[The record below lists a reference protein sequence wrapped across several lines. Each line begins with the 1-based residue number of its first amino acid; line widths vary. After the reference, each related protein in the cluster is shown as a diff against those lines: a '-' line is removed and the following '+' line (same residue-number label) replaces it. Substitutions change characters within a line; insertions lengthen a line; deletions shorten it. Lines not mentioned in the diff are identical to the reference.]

1 MAISTATVGKVVIGG
16 TTVEDVVSATIAVE
30 TGNADT
36 TALSDTWGDVE
47 PTGKKWNLSVTMN
60 YNNADTAQAAMV
72 TEWHSGDSV
81 VATVEMWVDATN
93 YYIAT
98 AGLISNCTL
107 AKSVGG
113 ADQLTIAIMGKAPLA
128 YA

>member
-16 TTVEDVVSATIAVE
+16 TTVEDVVSASVSID
-30 TGNADT
+30 TGTADT
-36 TALSDTWGDVE
+36 TALSDSWGDVVA
-47 PTGKKWNLSVTMN
+47 TGKKWTLTVTIN
-60 YNNADTAQAAMV
+60 YDNADTAQAAMR
-72 TEWHSGDSV
+72 TEWVSGDSV

-93 YYIAT
+93 YLIAT
-98 AGLISNCTL
+98 AALMSNFAL

-113 ADQLTIAIMGKAPLA
+113 ADQLTVTYMGKAPLS